1 MIQELMDKIIK
12 SLNETGKAVAETN
25 DRRFYFWRDKWGR
38 TQFREEAK

>member
-12 SLNETGKAVAETN
+12 LLNETGKAVIEL
-25 DRRFYFWRDKWGR
+25 DDKRIYVWRDKLGH